1 MKIEFSNIVRIGEL
15 FQNIL
20 IGEQKDSNY
29 EVVLM
34 PWSVFSYE
42 FLNIFGLLTISYLCK
57 FELFCQEF
65 WDRAHISSSNMFPKF
80 WSVVIFEKFK
90 GGIWLNVTFE
100 KWTQKSFSHF
110 FHPSK
115 RGWKLIQWCIMSDSN
130 HARRDIFK
138 MRRVSPFCELS

>member
-1 MKIEFSNIVRIGEL
+1 MLLFSSKFKN
-15 FQNIL
+15 
-20 IGEQKDSNY
+20 
-29 EVVLM
+29 VVFL
-34 PWSVFSYE
+34 PWSVFPIWISY
-42 FLNIFGLLTISYLCK
+42 IFGWLTISYLCK
-57 FELFCQEF
+57 FELFRQEF
-65 WDRAHISSSNMFPKF
+65 CNGAHISSSNMFQKF

-138 MRRVSPFCELS
+138 MRRVSPFCELSKLSDR